1 MAKILFCL
9 LILIGWSQQ
18 ISAKEWR
25 GIVPSRSTRGDVSR
39 LLGQCSDPKVR
50 CAFSLEK
57 EDVYMVF
64 SSLATDYHE
73 CAKQLPADT
82 VLLIEVTPKTEFQ
95 LSDFQ
100 IDEKK
105 FRKFDPASPP
115 GLGFA
120 GYISEE
126 EGVVF
131 KTYKGKVQQIDY
143 FAAAKDKHLCSTY
156 YESPEKFIQMIV
168 DFFSKFDEWGDILF
182 SDEKARLDNVA
193 IQLQQQP
200 ANIVYLIIHAGQTAC
215 VGEAKARGIRAKK
228 HLMSRQIVPSRIVWI
243 DGGYQKEVVTEVWIS
258 PPDAGKPSIF
268 GELNLKPSD
277 VILEKNCKIKR
288 RASNRYR

>member
-9 LILIGWSQQ
+9 SILIGWSQH

-39 LLGQCSDPKVR
+39 LLGQCSDPNLR
-50 CAFSLEK
+50 CAFSLEE

-64 SSLATDYHE
+64 SSLVTDYHE
-73 CAKQLPADT
+73 CAKHLPADT

-100 IDEKK
+100 IEEKK

-131 KTYKGKVQQIDY
+131 KTYKGKVQQVDY

-156 YESPEKFIQMIV
+156 YESPETFIQMIV
-168 DFFSKFDEWGDILF
+168 DFFSKFDEWGDLVF

-193 IQLQQQP
+193 IQLKQQP
-200 ANIVYLIIHAGQTAC
+200 TDIVYLMIYAGQTAC

-228 HLMSRQIVPSRIVWI
+228 HLMSRQIAPSRIVWI
-243 DGGYQKEVVTEVWIS
+243 DGGYRQDLTTEVWIS
-258 PPDAGKPSIF
+258 PPNIAKPSVNP
-268 GELNLKPSD
+268 ELSLKPAD
-277 VILEKNCKIKR
+277 VTLERNCKIKR
-288 RASNRYR
+288 PASHR

>member
-1 MAKILFCL
+1 MAKILLCL
-9 LILIGWSQQ
+9 SILIGSLQH

-25 GIVPSRSTRGDVSR
+25 GIVPSRSTREDVSR
-39 LLGQCSDPKVR
+39 LLGQCSDPNVR

-64 SSLATDYHE
+64 SGLVTDYHE
-73 CAKQLPADT
+73 CAKDLPADT
-82 VLLIEVTPKTEFQ
+82 VLLIEVTPKTEFR

-100 IDEKK
+100 IDEKR
-105 FRKFDPASPP
+105 FSKFDPASPP

-120 GYISEE
+120 GYLSEE

-131 KTYKGKVQQIDY
+131 RTYKGKVQQIDY
-143 FAAAKDKHLCSTY
+143 FAAAKDKHRCSSY
-156 YESPEKFIQMIV
+156 YQSPRDFIQMNV
-168 DFFSKFDEWGDILF
+168 DFFFKFDEWGDILF

-193 IQLQQQP
+193 SQLHQQST
-200 ANIVYLIIHAGQTAC
+200 NIVYLIIYAGKTAC

-228 HLMSRQIVPSRIVWI
+228 YLLSRQITPSRIVWI
-243 DGGYQKEVVTEVWIS
+243 DGGYQKQVTTEVWIL
-258 PPDAGKPSIF
+258 PRDASKPSISQEF
-268 GELNLKPSD
+268 NLKPTD
-277 VILEKNCKIKR
+277 LTLEKCKIKR